1 MSQKNKPER
10 EISSSLLKREADV
23 QFDISLRP
31 QRFEDF
37 IGQDKLKENLKVFI
51 QAARDRKEPLDHVL
65 FFGPPGL
72 GKTTLAHLIAR
83 EMKVNIIASSGPVL
97 ERPGDLAGV
106 LTNLERGDIIFIDEI
121 HRLNHVVEEYLYPAM
136 EEFSLDIVIDKGP
149 NARSI
154 KLNLPHFTLI
164 GATTRSGLITSPL
177 RSRFGVTNRIGYY
190 NAEEL
195 KKIVIRSARILDV
208 EVSEDGASEI
218 ACRSRGTPRIA
229 NRLLKRIRDFA
240 QVEKDSVINR
250 VVADRALKRL
260 EIDEKGLDE
269 MDKKI
274 ILTIIEKFK
283 GGPVGLN
290 SLSVAVGEESDT
302 IEEVY
307 EPYLIQEGYIKRT
320 SSGRIATTNA
330 YAHFNLPEMPSKEL
344 F

>member
-1 MSQKNKPER
+1 MSPKNKSDR
-10 EISSSLLKREADV
+10 EISSSLLKREADA
-23 QFDISLRP
+23 QYDISLRP

-37 IGQDKLKENLKVFI
+37 VGQDKMKGNLRVFI
-51 QAARDRKEPLDHVL
+51 QAAMDRKEPLDHVL

-72 GKTTLAHLIAR
+72 GKTTLANIMAR
-83 EMKVNIIASSGPVL
+83 EMKVNIIATSGPVL
-97 ERPGDLAGV
+97 ERPGDLAGL

-136 EEFSLDIVIDKGP
+136 EDYSLDIVIDKGP
-149 NARSI
+149 NARSV

-190 NAEEL
+190 DAGEL
-195 KKIVIRSARILDV
+195 KKIILRSARILDI
-208 EVSEDGASEI
+208 EVSEDGAGEI
-218 ACRSRGTPRIA
+218 AGRSRGTPRIA

-240 QVEKDSVINR
+240 QVEKNKIIDR
-250 VVADRALKRL
+250 DVADKALKRL
-260 EIDEKGLDE
+260 EIDKKGLDE

-290 SLSVAVGEESDT
+290 SLSVAVGEEADT

-320 SSGRIATTNA
+320 TTGRTATANA
-330 YAHFNLPEMPSKEL
+330 YTHFNLNKQNGL

>member
-1 MSQKNKPER
+1 MREGR
-10 EISSSLLKREADV
+10 EITSTLLEKEVDT

-37 IGQDKLKENLKVFI
+37 IGQDKIKENLKIFI

-72 GKTTLAHLIAR
+72 GKTTLAHIIAY
-83 EMKVNIIASSGPVL
+83 EMKVNIIATSGPVI
-97 ERPGDLAGV
+97 ERPGDLAGL

-136 EEFSLDIVIDKGP
+136 EDFSLDIVIDKGP

-154 KLNLPHFTLI
+154 KLTLPHFTLI

-190 NAEEL
+190 NTEEL
-195 KKIVIRSARILDV
+195 KNIVLRSARILDV
-208 EVSEDGASEI
+208 EVSDDGAEEI
-218 ACRSRGTPRIA
+218 ARRSRGTPRIA

-240 QVEKDSVINR
+240 QVENDNIIDR
-250 VVADRALKRL
+250 HVADRALRRL
-260 EIDEKGLDE
+260 EIDAKGLDE

-290 SLSVAVGEESDT
+290 SLAVAVGEEPDT

-320 SSGRIATTNA
+320 TSGRIATQAA
-330 YAHFNLPEMPSKEL
+330 YTHFDIAQDSQMK